1 MNDRIK
7 TIKDIFIIDKT
18 RILRLLEI
26 IQFATIGFVVGLL
39 LYKIAEKIIV
49 VYDEKMYDNNNLL
62 LIKHLFY
69 DIVILTLFVF
79 YTNKLANI
87 IPFIF
92 DFIDRK
98 QKKTNADGI
107 VAFATLVVW
116 IWNFSGFND
125 RVGLLAKKFD
135 II

>member
-1 MNDRIK
+1 MYDRIK

-26 IQFATIGFVVGLL
+26 IQFATIGFVVGLI
-39 LYKIAEKIIV
+39 LYKITEKFTV
-49 VYDEKMYDNNNLL
+49 VYDEKMYDNNNSL

-79 YTNKLANI
+79 YTNKLANV

-98 QKKTNADGI
+98 QKRTKEDGI

-116 IWNFSGFND
+116 IWNFSDFND
-125 RVGLLAKKFD
+125 RVGLLAKRFD

>member
-1 MNDRIK
+1 MSDRIK

-26 IQFATIGFVVGLL
+26 IQFATIGFVVGLI
-39 LYKIAEKIIV
+39 LYKITEKFTI
-49 VYDEKMYDNNNLL
+49 VYDEKMYDNNNSL

-79 YTNKLANI
+79 YTNKLANV

-98 QKKTNADGI
+98 QKKTK
-107 VAFATLVVW
+107 
-116 IWNFSGFND
+116 D
-125 RVGLLAKKFD
+125 RIQINERL
-135 II
+135 